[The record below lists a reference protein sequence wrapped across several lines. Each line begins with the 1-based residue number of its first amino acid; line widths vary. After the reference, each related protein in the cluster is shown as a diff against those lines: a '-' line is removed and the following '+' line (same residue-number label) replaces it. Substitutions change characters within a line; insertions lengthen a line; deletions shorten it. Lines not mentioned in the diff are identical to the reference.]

1 MAGRQSLPPGWVHR
15 VRSCACVRVCVR
27 ACDQHAASECT
38 YVHNDSK
45 NSKHHRRLGERILS
59 DAQCAQKN
67 VNRNVKIRFDSP
79 DTHARPFEKVVSL
92 AFQTAICPCWFW
104 SHTMM
109 IVLRPSSKISKLLAT
124 PNNTRCRQSTTR
136 FDFVDEV
143 NRYCFF
149 LKNQLFQ
156 KIICHEPGEP
166 RHSKKERKE
175 RERRKK
181 EERKKSSGEERR
193 SQGNWRPR
201 F

>member
-27 ACDQHAASECT
+27 ACDQHATSECT

-109 IVLRPSSKISKLLAT
+109 IVLRPSSKISKLQ
-124 PNNTRCRQSTTR
+124 RRTTR
-136 FDFVDEV
+136 DVDSRRHDLILLTRSTV
-143 NRYCFF
+143 IVFF
-149 LKNQLFQ
+149 LKTNY
-156 KIICHEPGEP
+156 
-166 RHSKKERKE
+166 SKK
-175 RERRKK
+175 
-181 EERKKSSGEERR
+181 
-193 SQGNWRPR
+193 
-201 F
+201 